1 MVDGIIH
8 DSLHCEYCIE
18 GQLLE
23 QLTKVIRLLL
33 VSYVECTDVPI
44 SAITVLYRDMER
56 FYMLLYW
63 SRHLFLFLFLEGH
76 CLHTVQEPLQ
86 VCEIRLSGPVAMDNH
101 VVHEGQWSEYF
112 RRK

>member
-1 MVDGIIH
+1 MVLFMTHYTVSIALK
-8 DSLHCEYCIE
+8 DSCWNNS
-18 GQLLE
+18 Q
-23 QLTKVIRLLL
+23 KVIRLLL